1 MRSSYKVGIDNAVS
15 HLNFRPNEVGGL
27 LYDYGET
34 LKSEQSKFRFSE
46 KSKVSLTSN
55 SQQNWQEPSRS
66 LFFKKTT

>member
-46 KSKVSLTSN
+46 KSKVS
-55 SQQNWQEPSRS
+55 
-66 LFFKKTT
+66 